1 MKFSAVVADPTTHP
15 CPALIIGCFEELS
28 AAPLLAELDRAL
40 HGAITALYAQK
51 EFTGGLNKTKIV
63 HTCGRLPAERL
74 LLVGL
79 GKAEE
84 LTAERLRQGA
94 GSAAQALRGA
104 RLTTASSVLHLAGLV
119 PDEAAT
125 ATTTGTMLGGYA
137 FTRYKTGKDE
147 PKPLAGVT
155 LLLRDKREV
164 QTVKKAMADAEA
176 LCRGVLL
183 ARDLVSLPGNE
194 ATPAYIAGRALELA
208 GLDRVNCVVLERTEL
223 EELGMGG
230 LLAVGKGSQHAP
242 RFVVLEYQGGSP
254 GQRPVVLVGK
264 GVTFDSGGIS
274 LKPRE
279 GMERMKDDMAGAA
292 AVLGTIRAAAE
303 LGLPVNVTGLV
314 PLAENMPDGGAYK
327 PGDIVTTLAGKTVEI
342 NNTDAEGRMILC
354 DALHYAQRYKPAA
367 LIDLATLTGACLVA
381 LGDQATG
388 MLGTDEGLTR
398 AIARAG
404 EATGERVW
412 ELPLWEEYGE
422 AMKSDVAD
430 LKNAGGPHAGTITA
444 AWFLKQFSGKAK
456 WVHLDIAGTAWE
468 EKGRHYLPKGATGV
482 GVRLLIEYLRGVT
495 MKRH

>member
-1 MKFSAVVADPTTHP
+1 MKCSTAVADPKAYP
-15 CPALIIGCFEELS
+15 CPALVLGCFENMAET
-28 AAPLLAELDRAL
+28 PFLAELDAAL
-40 HGAITALYAQK
+40 HGAVSALYAQK
-51 EFTGGLNKTKIV
+51 EFTGTLNRTKIV
-63 HTCGRLPAERL
+63 HTCARIPAERL

-79 GKAEE
+79 GKAGE

-104 RLTTASSVLHLAGLV
+104 RLTTAGSLLHLAGLAA
-119 PDEAAT
+119 DEALSASVV
-125 ATTTGTMLGGYA
+125 GLQLGGYA
-137 FTRYKTGKDE
+137 FNRYKTGRDE
-147 PKPLAGVT
+147 AKPLAGITHLMTEKKGAQAAKGIIAAAET
-155 LLLRDKREV
+155 L
-164 QTVKKAMADAEA
+164 
-176 LCRGVLL
+176 CHGVLL

-208 GLDRVNCVVLERTEL
+208 GLAGVSCAVLEQAEL

-230 LLAVGKGSQHAP
+230 VLAVGKGSKHPP
-242 RFVVLEYQGGSP
+242 RFVVLEYQGGRP
-254 GQRPVVLVGK
+254 GERPVVLVGK

-292 AVLGTIRAAAE
+292 AVLGTIQAAAG
-303 LGLPVNVTGLV
+303 LGMAVNVLGLV
-314 PLAENMPDGGAYK
+314 PLVENMPDGGSYK
-327 PGDIVTTLAGKTVEI
+327 PGDIVTTMAGKTVEI

-354 DALHYAQRYKPAA
+354 DALHYAQRYKPAV

-388 MLGTDEGLTR
+388 MMGTDEALKRTM
-398 AIARAG
+398 ARAG

-412 ELPLWEEYGE
+412 ELPLWDEYGE

-444 AWFLKQFSGKAK
+444 AWFLKQFSGKAA

-482 GVRLLIEYLRGVT
+482 GVRLLIEYLSGVAEKRG
-495 MKRH
+495 

>member
-1 MKFSAVVADPTTHP
+1 MKYSAVVATPTSHP
-15 CPALIIGCFEELS
+15 CPALVVGCFEEMEAS
-28 AAPLLAELDRAL
+28 PQLAKLDKAL
-40 HGAITALYAQK
+40 FGAVTALYAQK
-51 EFTGGLNKTKIV
+51 EFTGGLNKTKIL
-63 HTCGRLPAERL
+63 HTCGRIPAERL

-79 GKAEE
+79 GRVAE

-104 RLTTASSVLHLAGLV
+104 SLTTASSLLHRAGLSA
-119 PDEAAT
+119 DEATAAVAT
-125 ATTTGTMLGGYA
+125 GMLLGGYA

-147 PKPLAGVT
+147 SKPLAGIT
-155 LLLRDKREV
+155 FLMQDRKESQAAKGAL
-164 QTVKKAMADAEA
+164 ADTER
-176 LCRGVLL
+176 LCHGVLL

-194 ATPAYIAGRALELA
+194 ATPAYIAARALELA
-208 GLDRVNCVVLERTEL
+208 SLDRVSCTVLERQEL

-230 LLAVGKGSQHAP
+230 LLAVGRGSQQSP
-242 RFVVLEYQGGSP
+242 CFVVLEYQGGQP
-254 GQRPVVLVGK
+254 GSRPVVLVGK
-264 GVTFDSGGIS
+264 GITFDSGGIS

-303 LGLPVNVTGLV
+303 LGLPVNVVGLV
-314 PLAENMPDGGAYK
+314 PLAENMPDGGSYK

-354 DALHYAQRYKPAA
+354 DALHYAQRYRPVA

-381 LGDQATG
+381 LGGQASG
-388 MLGTDEGLTR
+388 MLGTDDGLMR

-404 EATGERVW
+404 ESTGERVW
-412 ELPLWEEYGE
+412 ELPLWDEYGE

-444 AWFLKQFSGKAK
+444 AWFLKQFSGTAK

-482 GVRLLIEYLRGVT
+482 GVRLLIEYLRGVAA
-495 MKRH
+495 RRG